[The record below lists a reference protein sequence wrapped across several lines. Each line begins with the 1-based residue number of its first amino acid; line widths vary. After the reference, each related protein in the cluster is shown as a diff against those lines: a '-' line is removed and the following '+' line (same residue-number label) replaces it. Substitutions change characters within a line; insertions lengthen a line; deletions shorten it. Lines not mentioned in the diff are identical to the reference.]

1 MNTHLT
7 KLIKEWIEKKKTGK
21 IVINFFKGGISSV
34 NKEETIKLY
43 DKNKYETR

>member
-7 KLIKEWIEKKKTGK
+7 SLIKEWIEKKKTGK

-43 DKNKYETR
+43 DKKKYETR